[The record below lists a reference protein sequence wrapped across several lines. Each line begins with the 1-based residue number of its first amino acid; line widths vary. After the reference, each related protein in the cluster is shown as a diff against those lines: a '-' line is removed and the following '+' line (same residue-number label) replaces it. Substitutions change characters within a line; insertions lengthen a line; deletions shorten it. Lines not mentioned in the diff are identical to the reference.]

1 MPFKVFIT
9 EKDGVFTARHN
20 DIVKQME
27 DQGEGELYCEFEL
40 GQRVLACFRTNRG
53 TWESEEGWKKRV
65 ETVWVPTRTHYVFV

>member
-9 EKDGVFTARHN
+9 EKDGVFTARHK

-40 GQRVLACFRTNRG
+40 GQRVLACFRTSQG
-53 TWESEEGWKKRV
+53 YWESQEGHGSLWIA
-65 ETVWVPTRTHYVFV
+65 TQTHYVFV